1 MTMNHRSDFRSTL
14 IDLGS
19 ARRKTK
25 GSTGFHKDEVLKQDT
40 PGLSAD

>member
-1 MTMNHRSDFRSTL
+1 MKHPNELRP

-19 ARRKTK
+19 ARRKTR
-25 GSTGFHKDEVLKQDT
+25 GSTGFHKDEVLKQDA

>member
-1 MTMNHRSDFRSTL
+1 MNHRSEPGPSV

-19 ARRKTK
+19 ARRKTR
-25 GSTGFHKDEVLKQDT
+25 GSTGFHKDEVLKQDA